1 MTNCEKVKRV
11 VIDRENICN
20 TEDRKNVILIYTEFL
35 QALKRKKNKQKT
47 GKNI

>member
-1 MTNCEKVKRV
+1 MENCEKVKRV

-20 TEDRKNVILIYTEFL
+20 TEDRKNVILTYTEFL
-35 QALKRKKNKQKT
+35 QALKRKKNKQKP